1 MRSEEEVRQ
10 IFLKSQVS
18 SLRPRKVPHQGI
30 EPRLAVPKTAVLSGT
45 LARHQYPDLDLN
57 QGLDLRRVQCI
68 PLHHRDV
75 TSKHPGLDSNQ
86 D

>member
-1 MRSEEEVRQ
+1 MNLL
-10 IFLKSQVS
+10 FLKPQVS
-18 SLRPRKVPHQGI
+18 SLRPLQVPHQGI

-57 QGLDLRRVQCI
+57 QGLDLRRVQCN
-68 PLHHRDV
+68 PLDHRDA
-75 TSKHPGLDSNQ
+75 TSKYPGLDSNQ